1 MYHLEI
7 ITLDE
12 MLVYSQDFKDKISMI
27 IEYDKIVNNLNTR
40 NQYHGN
46 QMQLFEGVDYENMH
60 ELIKYRIDL

>member
-12 MLVYSQDFKDKISMI
+12 MLVYSQDFTDKIEMMI
-27 IEYDKIVNNLNTR
+27 AYDKIINNLNTR
-40 NQYHGN
+40 NQYKGD

-60 ELIKYRIDL
+60 ELTKYRIDL